1 MRFDCESGR
10 LCVFSCGKKNK
21 VKFDVCIDRSNLGV
35 LVLPAEA
42 LLNFYHNQI

>member
-1 MRFDCESGR
+1 MCFLVE
-10 LCVFSCGKKNK
+10 KKNK